1 MKPILSLNDR
11 LKDLRTNKHMHL
23 DELALE
29 TGIPK
34 QSLSN
39 YEKDGYLVP
48 HTVVLQ
54 LADYYGVSTD
64 YLLGLTDN
72 PTTAVTQVSELRL
85 SDAAIDTIRRTDI
98 NSRLL
103 SEIIESDAFQ
113 QFLIDAEVYVDG
125 YVEESVDSYN
135 TLIDF
140 ARKKVSEKYGDKT
153 DNASEALAHSKVAQ
167 HEYFGRLF
175 ANDLIQILDEIKDQH
190 SKDRDTS
197 DGAYTPDQ
205 YERIYQAIL
214 DHRSGPLKGLG
225 AGILEALRIKKDEIN
240 LGAIDTLIDSDRPD
254 ERGLT
259 DLLGKSPVIEPD
271 ARKRRKR

>member
-1 MKPILSLNDR
+1 MKSILSLNDR

-54 LADYYGVSTD
+54 LADYYRVSTD

-72 PTTAVTQVSELRL
+72 PTTVVTQVSELRL

-135 TLIDF
+135 TLMDF

-197 DGAYTPDQ
+197 DGAYTPD
-205 YERIYQAIL
+205 
-214 DHRSGPLKGLG
+214 
-225 AGILEALRIKKDEIN
+225 
-240 LGAIDTLIDSDRPD
+240 
-254 ERGLT
+254 
-259 DLLGKSPVIEPD
+259 
-271 ARKRRKR
+271 

>member
-1 MKPILSLNDR
+1 M
-11 LKDLRTNKHMHL
+11 
-23 DELALE
+23 
-29 TGIPK
+29 
-34 QSLSN
+34 
-39 YEKDGYLVP
+39 
-48 HTVVLQ
+48 
-54 LADYYGVSTD
+54 
-64 YLLGLTDN
+64 
-72 PTTAVTQVSELRL
+72 VTQISELRL
-85 SDAAIDTIRRTDI
+85 SDAAIDTILRTDI

-125 YVEESVDSYN
+125 YVEESVGSYN
-135 TLIDF
+135 TLMDF

-153 DNASEALAHSKVAQ
+153 DSASEALAHSRVAQ

-175 ANDLIQILDEIKDQH
+175 VNDLIQILDEIKDLH

-197 DGAYTPDQ
+197 DGAYTTNQ

-225 AGILEALRIKKDEIN
+225 TGILEALRIKRTDVN
-240 LGAIDTLIDSDRPD
+240 LNDIDTLIECDQID
-254 ERGLT
+254 EKALT
-259 DLLGKSPVIEPD
+259 DILVQSPVIEPD